1 MRSWNEFNLC
11 FFTTRF
17 GSTDKTEKSQSVT
30 PDLENRQPYQ
40 PQDWCF
46 TMCANSFCQKTA
58 WLHTLGCFTVRNR
71 CFEAQLGPCIDC
83 LRQYQMQMAGKWK
96 ITEQNNCLNS
106 NSYCEQLKC
115 YGWQES
121 YDGTTYILAL
131 TDIQINV
138 VKGKFRDL
146 FIANKLS
153 VILY

>member
-1 MRSWNEFNLC
+1 
-11 FFTTRF
+11 
-17 GSTDKTEKSQSVT
+17 
-30 PDLENRQPYQ
+30 
-40 PQDWCF
+40 
-46 TMCANSFCQKTA
+46 MCANSFCQKTA
-58 WLHTLGCFTVRNR
+58 WLHTLGCFTGQNR
-71 CFEAQLGPCIDC
+71 CFEAQLGPCIDG

-121 YDGTTYILAL
+121 YDSTTYILAL

-146 FIANKLS
+146 YIANKLS
-153 VILY
+153 VTLYYVF